1 MQILNHQGDEP
12 DYMLCVNDDNSIN
25 SRWYV
30 VEGVRLLTGQYR
42 YELLRDVIADYY
54 DQILTAPMFVEKALL
69 PVESPFIH
77 NKENMSFN
85 QKKTTECLLKDYL
98 QCRWLVGYVDNK
110 AGNDSVSGVFVQGN
124 TSDSD
129 AQTISDELFNIINSG
144 KEYYINDRNFIPI
157 LEFGNE
163 IYYMSG
169 GSIAWDWSRSNV
181 NIGIRYNYSVPD
193 SYNKYEEVNHGISF
207 FTYAPDFISC
217 KITGDTNSIWPKA
230 NAALNLISDNK
241 NSALVSSVQTAIS
254 QMGINI
260 ISESN
265 YNLINNLVDSGTK
278 IKRGGSTYIVRRKID
293 RINDN
298 PQSTKYE
305 YKNNIT
311 EAKNIINIFNNALLQ
326 SGVNSVMTDDTDLN
340 NTIINNTINGNAE
353 FPGIN
358 PMNVHLSQ
366 NAKIVQFELEE
377 IGGSKYRFTIAGTS
391 GRVRNDSGLYDMFAI
406 PYDPVQYYVQ
416 RGGDTALIDTGKTS
430 TKISIETAN
439 NIALKLVDKLYDL
452 QILPYCPCP
461 EYFTNKDLDFRGNDK
476 VGNGYY
482 NTVRL
487 QTGDTESDAT
497 DRIVGLILWCRS
509 SKRHFEL
516 NPGSAEIPINIRNS
530 YTKPLN
536 KKVDSLTK
544 MCRICSPGYT
554 SIFEINPAMNDGI
567 SSFIVDILYQPYNPF
582 IRIAPLFKSLYGIY
596 TQYDAKGLILKGDYS
611 IPRMINRWEEY
622 QINNKTYNEIYDREV
637 QNLQLTQS
645 IERKQ
650 QIWQIAA
657 NTVSAATQGATAGG
671 MAGGGLGS
679 AVGGVAAGGMSLTAG
694 LADLKYADILRG
706 EALDYKEDMFGYA
719 LANIQALPQTLT
731 KSSPLSDNNPI
742 WPIFEIYE
750 ATPSEK
756 SALINKIKYNSM
768 SVGVIGTLNE
778 YLPNIQYYRSDGF
791 DKMYFKGV
799 LVRLD
804 SIYGDTHIINA
815 ISNELNRGIYL

>member
-12 DYMLCVNDDNSIN
+12 DYILCVNDDNSIN

-30 VEGVRLLTGQYR
+30 VEGTRLLTGQYR

-54 DQILTAPMFVEKALL
+54 DQVLTAPMFVEKALL

-77 NKENMSFN
+77 NKEDMSFN
-85 QKKTTECLLKDYL
+85 QIKTTECLLKDSL
-98 QCRWLVGYVDNK
+98 KCRWLVGYIDNK
-110 AGNDSVSGVFVQGN
+110 AGEPDTGDVFVQGN
-124 TSDSD
+124 TSDTD
-129 AQTISDELFNIINSG
+129 AQTIDDALFNIINSG
-144 KEYYINDRNFIPI
+144 KEYFVNDRNFIPI

-181 NIGIRYNYSVPD
+181 NIGVRYNYSVPD
-193 SYNKYEEVNHGISF
+193 SYTKYDEVKHGISF
-207 FTYAPDFISC
+207 RYRPDFISC
-217 KITGDTNSIWPKA
+217 KITGDANAIWPKA
-230 NAALNLISDNK
+230 EAALNLINDNK
-241 NSALVSSVQTAIS
+241 NSALVSSVQTAVS

-260 ISESN
+260 LSESN
-265 YNLINNLVDSGTK
+265 YNSILSLVNSGTK

-298 PQSTKYE
+298 PYSNKYE

-311 EAKNIINIFNNALLQ
+311 EAQNVINIFNNALIQ
-326 SGVNSVMTDDTDLN
+326 SGVNSVMTDDTELN
-340 NTIINNTINGNAE
+340 STIINNTINGNAE
-353 FPGIN
+353 FPDIN
-358 PMNVHLSQ
+358 PMNVHISQ

-377 IGGSKYRFTIAGTS
+377 IGGHKYRFILSGTS

-416 RGGDTALIDTGKTS
+416 RGGGTALIDTGKTS
-430 TKISIETAN
+430 TKISIEAAN
-439 NIALKLVDKLYDL
+439 NIAIKLDDKLYDL

-461 EYFTNKDLDFRGNDK
+461 EYFTGSELDFRGNDK

-482 NTVRL
+482 NTIRL
-487 QTGDTESDAT
+487 QTGTTSSDAD
-497 DRIVGLILWCRS
+497 DRVVGLILWCRS

-516 NPGSAEIPINIRNS
+516 NPGYSDIPINIRNTYS
-530 YTKPLN
+530 KPLN

-567 SSFIVDILYQPYNPF
+567 SSFIVDILYQPFNPF

-596 TQYDAKGLILKGDYS
+596 TPYDAKGLILKGDYS
-611 IPRMINRWEEY
+611 IPRLKDRWEEY
-622 QINNKTYNEIYDREV
+622 QINNKSYNEIYDREI
-637 QNLQLTQS
+637 QNLQLTQN

-650 QIWQIAA
+650 QLWQIAA
-657 NTVSAATQGATAGG
+657 GTASAAAQGATAGA
-671 MAGGGLGS
+671 MSGGGIGS
-679 AVGGVAAGGMSLTAG
+679 AIGGVAAGGMSLSAG

-731 KSSPLSDNNPI
+731 KSSPLSENNPI
-742 WPIFEIYE
+742 WPIFEVYE
-750 ATPSEK
+750 AKPSEK
-756 SALINKIKYNSM
+756 NALIEKIRYNGM

-778 YLPNIQYYRSDGF
+778 YLTNIEYYRSDGF

-799 LVRLD
+799 LIRLD
-804 SIYGDTHIINA
+804 SIYGDTHIVNA